1 MRSARSVRGLGPRC
15 RPGGVRSARVEEAVD
30 GLGGVGRGMLTCG
43 GGQMGEAL
51 EGVSRAEKRAA
62 KRAGKDTANPLG
74 I

>member
-1 MRSARSVRGLGPRC
+1 MV
-15 RPGGVRSARVEEAVD
+15 GGAC
-30 GLGGVGRGMLTCG
+30 MLTCG